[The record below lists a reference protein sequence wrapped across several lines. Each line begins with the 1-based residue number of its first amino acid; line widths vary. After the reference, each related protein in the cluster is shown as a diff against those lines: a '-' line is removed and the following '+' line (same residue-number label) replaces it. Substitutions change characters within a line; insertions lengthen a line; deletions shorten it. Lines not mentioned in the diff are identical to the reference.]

1 MDDLDLDAIEAR
13 AHEFCSVCDGSGTVS
28 CWSPGGPC
36 PEGQTVCETCGPC
49 RQSDVPALVAALRE
63 ARAEAKA
70 AWEQAE
76 RDLAEANDLADERD
90 DWRRR
95 RPRGGVVTPQSEVT
109 DVLAVI
115 DRLGP
120 ALLVRRTMLGLS
132 LREVAR
138 QTGESASTVMRVE
151 KGDDCNLSTARN
163 LLAWIGSATVARV
176 EGDES

>member
-1 MDDLDLDAIEAR
+1 M
-13 AHEFCSVCDGSGTVS
+13 
-28 CWSPGGPC
+28 
-36 PEGQTVCETCGPC
+36 
-49 RQSDVPALVAALRE
+49 
-63 ARAEAKA
+63 
-70 AWEQAE
+70 
-76 RDLAEANDLADERD
+76 
-90 DWRRR
+90 
-95 RPRGGVVTPQSEVT
+95 TPQSEVT